1 VGIDEAAVGRVM
13 PSFKADKPAPKTPAT
28 TQMMVEVVHALVKD
42 VKSMEEAAKRL
53 EEQLRKDAEAAQAAA
68 DAAKVLAKD
77 GAGAQ
82 DGSDGAS
89 FMSGMTKSQTT
100 ARSFM
105 SYKALSERT
114 DMSSKG
120 KNPDTEDDG
129 TRLLAKNVK
138 FKNVLDHQATM
149 FGVSKEKGGLGLTSL
164 NAMDHNPEL
173 HPLWAH
179 GTNVVIGIRNG
190 GEVLLRPIASRAG
203 SDGRA
208 WWTME
213 RIGDA
218 QAGRE
223 EWNTLQMV
231 WGMVGYANSSK
242 GNLGSV
248 KEVTRRAV
256 EALARKGFA
265 AQASS
270 GEAISGKTFTPA
282 QSALF
287 DKMNAQAQLGIDS
300 AKDDFNMA
308 LDIANFSTG
317 EIELLIRVFG
327 NITEA

>member
-1 VGIDEAAVGRVM
+1 VGIDEAAVERVM

-28 TQMMVEVVHALVKD
+28 TQLMVEVLHALVKD

-68 DAAKVLAKD
+68 EAAKD

-82 DGSDGAS
+82 DGSDSAS
-89 FMSGMTKSQTT
+89 FMSGMTKSQTSV
-100 ARSFM
+100 RSFM
-105 SYKALSERT
+105 SYKALSERAA
-114 DMSSKG
+114 MSSKG

-129 TRLLAKNVK
+129 TRLLVKNVK

-149 FGVSKEKGGLGLTSL
+149 FGVSKEKGGMGLTSL

-179 GTNVVIGIRNG
+179 ATNVVIDIRNG

-208 WWTME
+208 CWTME

-231 WGMVGYANSSK
+231 WGMVGYANSSE
-242 GNLGSV
+242 GNLGSAE
-248 KEVTRRAV
+248 EVARRAA

-265 AQASS
+265 ARAPS
-270 GEAISGKTFTPA
+270 GEAISGA
-282 QSALF
+282 VGALRQ
-287 DKMNAQAQLGIDS
+287 DECAGAVRD
-300 AKDDFNMA
+300 
-308 LDIANFSTG
+308 
-317 EIELLIRVFG
+317 RFG
-327 NITEA
+327 KGRLRHGAGHC